1 MSLFTSFIG
10 SGSGLLGNILGGV
23 GSIGTGGILNT
34 STSTSSSGGL
44 ATRIFTSP
52 AFWMAG
58 ALVVVVLIK

>member
-1 MSLFTSFIG
+1 MSLFTSFVG